1 MKDVLIFLGS
11 GGSVQFGLLPVKQF
25 ASEFEKHLQQR
36 SEHDSSHDMNPMLSL
51 YEDIKS
57 TLIRVHGYTDLE
69 SVFSVENFLESDRTV
84 IEYDMATAS

>member
-1 MKDVLIFLGS
+1 VF
-11 GGSVQFGLLPVKQF
+11 
-25 ASEFEKHLQQR
+25 EFEKHFQQR

-69 SVFSVENFLESDRTV
+69 SVFSVENFLER
-84 IEYDMATAS
+84 

>member
-1 MKDVLIFLGS
+1 MR
-11 GGSVQFGLLPVKQF
+11 QFVF
-25 ASEFEKHLQQR
+25 EFEKHFQQM

>member
-1 MKDVLIFLGS
+1 MR
-11 GGSVQFGLLPVKQF
+11 QFVF
-25 ASEFEKHLQQR
+25 EFEKHFQQR

-84 IEYDMATAS
+84 IEYDMATVS